1 MPVLEL
7 ADVDLHYEVNGIG
20 KPLVMIHHLAGATQ
34 SWELVVNDLASK
46 FWVITYDLRGHGKSS
61 VPPSRYTISDHAQD
75 LKALLEYLGVK
86 DPIVVG
92 HSIGSLIAIEYA
104 LKNPVSKLVLMGA
117 LYRAPDPIPYMRY
130 MDIATR
136 FGMEALAFYR
146 RLNGEIPTK
155 ITQSFWLWSKFLQ
168 LYRNTSVV
176 GYINT
181 VRGLLEAPNYESEIG
196 KLEGLT
202 LIYGSEDRLK
212 ANMEVFRKAK
222 ANYFEIPETGH
233 FPNLETPG
241 ELLRILNSI

>member
-1 MPVLEL
+1 M
-7 ADVDLHYEVNGIG
+7 
-20 KPLVMIHHLAGATQ
+20 
-34 SWELVVNDLASK
+34 
-46 FWVITYDLRGHGKSS
+46 
-61 VPPSRYTISDHAQD
+61 
-75 LKALLEYLGVK
+75 EYLGVK